1 MLELQQLYN
10 RIRKY
15 LYYLLA
21 LFVLGWGFTYY
32 QTVFLGLILGT
43 SLSFFNLRM
52 LMKRTNR
59 FGEAVAE
66 GRKMRSFGML
76 TRMAIAVIGIAVV
89 LWYPEYFHLVGFIV
103 GLMIP
108 YILIIFD
115 FFVQSFRSRG

>member
-1 MLELQQLYN
+1 MLELQQLYE

-32 QTVFLGLILGT
+32 QAVFLGLILGT
-43 SLSFFNLRM
+43 SLGFFNLRI

-59 FGEAVAE
+59 FGEAVVE
-66 GRKMRSFGML
+66 GKKMRSLGML
-76 TRMAIAVIGIAVV
+76 TRMAIAVIGTAVV
-89 LWYPEYFHLVGFIV
+89 LWYPVHFNLIGFVV

-108 YILIIFD
+108 YAVILLD
-115 FFVQSFRSRG
+115 FFVQAFRIRK